1 MVMGPFSFS
10 FKHRY
15 ADPNFPE
22 QKETNLPRLKKL
34 YTFIDLISAGVASE
48 TLYVTGCHPRLSRS
62 LEAERSHALC
72 VTDRRV
78 SSSSK
83 PVCCIAE
90 ELNGQGT

>member
-1 MVMGPFSFS
+1 MPTPTSL
-10 FKHRY
+10 KKRKQTCP
-15 ADPNFPE
+15 D
-22 QKETNLPRLKKL
+22 LKKL

-90 ELNGQGT
+90 ELNEQGT